1 MHPIS
6 IAPLLIGPST
16 LLSTSLGQAGSA
28 KGLEAALQVIENVL
42 DVLGADGQADGALV
56 NALVLELFEKK
67 QVFFMAIPHKDR
79 ASDA

>member
-16 LLSTSLGQAGSA
+16 FLSTSLGQAGSA
-28 KGLEAALQVIENVL
+28 KGFEAALQVIEDVL

-56 NALVLELFEKK
+56 DALILELLHCLLEC
-67 QVFFMAIPHKDR
+67 VVEAG
-79 ASDA
+79 

>member
-16 LLSTSLGQAGSA
+16 FLSTSLGQAGSA
-28 KGLEAALQVIENVL
+28 KGFEAALQVIEDVL

-56 NALVLELFEKK
+56 DALILELL
-67 QVFFMAIPHKDR
+67 HCCLLYT
-79 ASDA
+79 SDAADEL